1 MGLSYRYKPMGIIS
15 EGVYMHGLRVNT
27 STIKEDRTTVGSV
40 MVGYT
45 IFFISNIIS
54 NFRGLS
60 SRHCR

>member
-15 EGVYMHGLRVNT
+15 EGVYMRGLRVNT